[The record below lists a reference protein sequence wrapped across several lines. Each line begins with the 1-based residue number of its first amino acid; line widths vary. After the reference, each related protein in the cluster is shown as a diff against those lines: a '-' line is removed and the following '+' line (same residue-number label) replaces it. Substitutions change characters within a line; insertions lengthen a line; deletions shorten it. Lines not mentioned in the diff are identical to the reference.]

1 MKIFQV
7 TNRGLDDGYI
17 SELQTKNLNFEI
29 FEPLS
34 IGSFK
39 SFRFLKRKPSKIIN
53 KATGNEGIEFSPT
66 RTR

>member
-1 MKIFQV
+1 MKILKV

-17 SELQTKNLNFEI
+17 SELQLKTL

-34 IGSFK
+34 IGS
-39 SFRFLKRKPSKIIN
+39 LKVQAKIIS
-53 KATGNEGIEFSPT
+53 KATGNEGIEFSPN